1 MRQVRTANNEL
12 LILNDKHMGK
22 GGEGSVYRILSP
34 LNYRN
39 SCVKI
44 YENPKTELHRKI
56 DFMVRNPPE
65 FLRENLKICW
75 PQNLVFDQYQ
85 TNKFLGF
92 VMPVAFPASCQLQ
105 TLLVSGHRID
115 WNSKFN
121 RDTREGFRNSIALAK
136 NIALTLYRI
145 HLIGNKIN
153 RGSGYVVG
161 DLKPE
166 NIMVNEFSQVS
177 LIDTDSIQ
185 INARNLFYP
194 VTAYTPEY
202 ASPELIKIS
211 NNTPSQ
217 MASDNFSLAIIL
229 YRVIV
234 GVHPFMG
241 TIRNRKGL
249 SLDEAIAGGY
259 YVHGR
264 RKGDFEVIAP
274 IHNRLIMV
282 SKEVREFFRLALDEG
297 LLNPNNRP
305 SASDWAEMLHG
316 ELHSN
321 RFIAISTKSK

>member
-1 MRQVRTANNEL
+1 MQQVRTANNEL
-12 LILNDKHMGK
+12 LTLNDKPMGQ
-22 GGEGSVYRILSP
+22 GGEGGVYRILHP
-34 LNYRN
+34 LSYRY

-44 YENPKTELHRKI
+44 YANPKIELYKKL
-56 DFMVRNPPE
+56 DFMIRNPPE
-65 FLRENLKICW
+65 FLGENLKICW
-75 PQNLVFDQYQ
+75 PQNLVFDPYQ

-105 TLLVSGHRID
+105 TLLVSGHRLD
-115 WNSKFN
+115 WSKKFDRN
-121 RDTREGFRNSIALAK
+121 TRSGFRNTLALAK

-145 HLIGNKIN
+145 HLIGNKIHL
-153 RGSGYVVG
+153 GSGYVVG

-177 LIDTDSIQ
+177 LIDIDSIQ
-185 INARNLFYP
+185 INARQLFYP

-217 MASDNFSLAIIL
+217 MASDNFSLAVIL
-229 YRVIV
+229 YRILI
-234 GVHPFMG
+234 GIHPFMG
-241 TIRNRKGL
+241 TIRNKKGL
-249 SLDEAIAGGY
+249 PLQEAIAGGY

-274 IHNRLIMV
+274 IHNRVIML
-282 SKEVREFFRLALDEG
+282 SKEVREFFRYALDDG
-297 LLNPNNRP
+297 LFNPSNRP
-305 SASDWAEMLHG
+305 AASAWAEMLHG

-321 RFIAISTKSK
+321 RFVK

>member
-1 MRQVRTANNEL
+1 
-12 LILNDKHMGK
+12 
-22 GGEGSVYRILSP
+22 
-34 LNYRN
+34 
-39 SCVKI
+39 
-44 YENPKTELHRKI
+44 
-56 DFMVRNPPE
+56 
-65 FLRENLKICW
+65 
-75 PQNLVFDQYQ
+75 
-85 TNKFLGF
+85 
-92 VMPVAFPASCQLQ
+92 MPVSFPASCQLH
-105 TLLVSGHRID
+105 TLLAAGHRLD
-115 WNSKFN
+115 WNSKFH
-121 RDTREGFRNSIALAK
+121 RDTRQGFRNCIALAK

-145 HLIGNKIN
+145 HLIGDKIN

-202 ASPELIKIS
+202 SSPELIKIS

-234 GVHPFMG
+234 GIHPFMG
-241 TIRNRKGL
+241 TIRNKKGL
-249 SLDEAIAGGY
+249 ALQEAIAGGY

-297 LLNPNNRP
+297 LLNPSNRP

-321 RFIAISTKSK
+321 RFVTR

>member
-12 LILNDKHMGK
+12 LTLNDKPMGK
-22 GGEGSVYRILSP
+22 GGEGGVYRILSP
-34 LNYRN
+34 LNYRH

-44 YENPKTELHRKI
+44 YENPKAELHRKI

-92 VMPVAFPASCQLQ
+92 IMPVAFPNSCQLQ
-105 TLLVSGHRID
+105 TLLVSGHRLD
-115 WNSKFN
+115 WSKKFD
-121 RDTREGFRNSIALAK
+121 RDTREGFRNCIALAK
-136 NIALTLYRI
+136 NISLTLYHI
-145 HLIGNKIN
+145 HHIGNEIN

-166 NIMVNEFSQVS
+166 NIMVNEFAQVS
-177 LIDTDSIQ
+177 FIDMDSIQ
-185 INARNLFYP
+185 INARQLFYQ
-194 VTAYTPEY
+194 VSAYTPEY

-211 NNTPSQ
+211 NDTPSH
-217 MASDNFSLAIIL
+217 MASDNFSLAVIL

-234 GVHPFMG
+234 GIHPFMG
-241 TIRNRKGL
+241 TIRNKKGL
-249 SLDEAIAGGY
+249 PLQEAIAGGY

-264 RKGDFEVIAP
+264 RKDDFEVIAT
-274 IHNRLIMV
+274 IHNRLMMA
-282 SKEVREFFRLALDEG
+282 SREVREFFRYALDDG
-297 LLNPNNRP
+297 LLNPSIRP
-305 SASDWAEMLHG
+305 SASAWAEMLHG

-321 RFIAISTKSK
+321 RFVSK